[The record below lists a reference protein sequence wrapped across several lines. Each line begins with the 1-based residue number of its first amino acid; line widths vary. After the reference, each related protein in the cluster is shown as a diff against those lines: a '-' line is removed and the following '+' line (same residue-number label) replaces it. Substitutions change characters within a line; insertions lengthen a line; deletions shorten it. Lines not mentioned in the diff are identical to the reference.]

1 MMDLFSATFTWTWDQ
16 VDLLYF
22 LLKDRKWAWI
32 SNFRNIFFNIFSEL
46 TSSICNAVSAKLFC
60 SGILR
65 FKYLKLSQIL
75 GILPEFEDVT
85 RDIKRFFWSVVMYFW
100 TLVRAL
106 NLMLAFLVIF
116 NRCIVKLNLLLIVIP
131 NTFSCLLFLRV
142 LFPHTR
148 LVWNSSSTCNIKIV
162 CTRVSMPL
170 KNTMPLKLS
179 KPPF

>member
-1 MMDLFSATFTWTWDQ
+1 M
-16 VDLLYF
+16 
-22 LLKDRKWAWI
+22 
-32 SNFRNIFFNIFSEL
+32 

-162 CTRVSMPL
+162 LHQGINAPQKHHAPQTVQAPLFRQPLVYIGFLWALPL
-170 KNTMPLKLS
+170 KVGYFSEHPKY
-179 KPPF
+179 